1 MDSKLCRD
9 FENFLQEKYSFL
21 TVHKVVELQDYI
33 RFIVVD
39 EGDFEGLSE
48 FISLVRGI
56 FNGKVELRREST
68 KSFQLEILLPKP
80 PATPPSPQTRT
91 SLWILPMLALVFT
104 STMSAVLI
112 WLSKPS

>member
-39 EGDFEGLSE
+39 DGDFEGLSE
-48 FISLVRGI
+48 FISLVRGV

-68 KSFQLEILLPKP
+68 KSLQLEILLHKP